1 MPVNSPN
8 ADQLLHLLR
17 TAAEEVRPELAEL
30 LDLNGAETRIWG
42 RDSLLDSLGL
52 VTLIAAFEREIED
65 AYEVTVLLADERAM
79 SREHSPFRTAGTLA
93 DYAAELI
100 REES

>member
-1 MPVNSPN
+1 MPLNSPN
-8 ADQLLHLLR
+8 ADQLLSLLR
-17 TAAEEVRPELAEL
+17 AAAEEVRPELAAR
-30 LDLNGAETRIWG
+30 LDAQGAETRLFG

-65 AYEVTVLLADERAM
+65 AHDVTILLADERAM

-93 DYAAELI
+93 DYATELI
-100 REES
+100 REAP